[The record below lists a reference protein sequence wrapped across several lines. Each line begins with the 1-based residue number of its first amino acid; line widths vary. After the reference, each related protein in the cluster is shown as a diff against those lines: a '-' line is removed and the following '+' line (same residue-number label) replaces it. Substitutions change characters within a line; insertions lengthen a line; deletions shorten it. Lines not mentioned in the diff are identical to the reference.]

1 MKPKVVVG
9 MSGGLDSSV
18 AALLLQQMGYEVIG
32 LFLHLYAGNH
42 PRSCCSLE
50 AAQYAQR
57 TAEMLGIP
65 LYVYNAQES
74 FHRYVI
80 DYFQEGYG
88 KGKTPNPCIACN
100 RLVRF
105 PLFLQQAQAFG
116 ADFIATGHYARIR
129 MNPENHQYGLYR
141 ALDNHKD
148 QSYFLYP
155 IPRDLLPRL
164 IFPLGRM
171 TKKEVKEI
179 AVRHQLPSL
188 QKPESQDLCFFMGN
202 VAEFFPEGDVEII
215 SEEGETLGKYR
226 GRLFFTIG
234 QRKGLTI
241 SSGRK
246 LYIQEVNL
254 EKGFI
259 RMGPRESLECS
270 SLDVVEVNWLIPE
283 PNEELEV
290 TIQHRYHSE
299 EVPAKVVWKGERACV
314 YLRQKIWAPAV
325 GQAAVFYKNGQVL
338 GGGIISRVAR

>member
-32 LFLHLYAGNH
+32 LFLHLYPGNH
-42 PRSCCSLE
+42 PRSCCSLD
-50 AAQYAQR
+50 AAQYARR
-57 TAEMLGIP
+57 TAEMLEIP
-65 LYVYNAQES
+65 LYVYNAHQT
-74 FHRYVI
+74 FHHNVI
-80 DYFQEGYG
+80 RYFQEGYG
-88 KGKTPNPCIACN
+88 RGKTPNPCIACN

-105 PLFLQQAQAFG
+105 PLFLQQAQALG

-141 ALDNHKD
+141 ALDSQKD

-155 IPRDLLPRL
+155 VSRDLLSRL

-179 AVRHQLPSL
+179 ALRHQLPSL

-202 VAEFFPEGDVEII
+202 VAEFFPEGGVQII
-215 SEEGETLGKYR
+215 SEEGKTLGEYR

-234 QRKGLTI
+234 QRKGLAL
-241 SSGRK
+241 SGGQK
-246 LYIQEVNL
+246 LYVQEVNL

-259 RMGPRESLECS
+259 RMGTRESLECS
-270 SLDVVEVNWLIPE
+270 FLEVEGVNWLIPE
-283 PNEELEV
+283 PGEELEV
-290 TIQHRYHSE
+290 SVQHRYHSE
-299 EVPAKVVWKGERACV
+299 EVPAKVIWKDNTACV
-314 YLRQKIWAPAV
+314 YLKQKIWAPAV
-325 GQAAVFYKNGQVL
+325 GQSAVFYKDGQVL